1 MNDYDFDILKLARHG
16 YCCSQIVLHLAL
28 DLQGRDNPGLLRAM
42 SGLCQGFSSAKGAC
56 GALTGAA
63 CLLAY
68 YGGKGRVDEEANE
81 RLPLMLTELAQWFEL
96 LTAPRFG
103 TINCSDI
110 VGDTGP
116 DNAICSGLVGDCYGK
131 AMSLL
136 VDNGFDP
143 TDEGHGV

>member
-1 MNDYDFDILKLARHG
+1 MNDYDFDILKLARLG

-28 DLQGRDNPGLLRAM
+28 DLQGRENPGLLRAM